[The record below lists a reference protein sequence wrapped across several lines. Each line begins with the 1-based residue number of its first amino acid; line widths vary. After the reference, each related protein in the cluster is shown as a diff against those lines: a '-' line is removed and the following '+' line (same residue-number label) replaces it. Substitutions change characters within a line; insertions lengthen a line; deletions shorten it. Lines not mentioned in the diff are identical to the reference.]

1 VTGSKRLVAVALTM
15 FGVVAVYILAVG
27 LVSHNGSGSG
37 GAAPVLSTPLAGA
50 TSRPGQNATSAA
62 AIPASEV
69 AKHNSSKDC
78 WIIIQ
83 NKVYNV
89 TVHLRTH
96 PGGGGLITP
105 YCGKDATQAFQT
117 KGGLG
122 GNHSSRAY
130 AQLNAFYVGD
140 LAP

>member
-1 VTGSKRLVAVALTM
+1 MTAPKRLVALALM
-15 FGVVAVYILAVG
+15 VFGVTAVYILAVG
-27 LVSHNGSGSG
+27 LVFNNGSGSG
-37 GAAPVLSTPLAGA
+37 GSPPALRTPAAAA
-50 TSRPGQNATSAA
+50 TSQPGQNATRA

-83 NKVYNV
+83 SKVYNV

-130 AQLNAFYVGD
+130 GQLNAFYVGN
-140 LAP
+140 LAS